1 MGVSRIPAIRLRYL
15 AVLKGLSKD
24 PERVVVINGNTLRD
38 LFKHL
43 NGTEPPEL
51 KSRLFEEDGSIRPD
65 IVVFI
70 NGADASIQGGMDA
83 RLKDGDEITILPS
96 VHGG

>member
-1 MGVSRIPAIRLRYL
+1 MGVSTIPAIRLRYL
-15 AVLKGLSKD
+15 AVLKGISKD
-24 PERVVVINGNTLRD
+24 PERVVVINGETLRD

-43 NGTEPPEL
+43 SETEPPEL
-51 KSRLFEEDGSIRPD
+51 NSRLFEEDGSIRPD

-83 RLKDGDEITILPS
+83 RLKEGDEITILPS